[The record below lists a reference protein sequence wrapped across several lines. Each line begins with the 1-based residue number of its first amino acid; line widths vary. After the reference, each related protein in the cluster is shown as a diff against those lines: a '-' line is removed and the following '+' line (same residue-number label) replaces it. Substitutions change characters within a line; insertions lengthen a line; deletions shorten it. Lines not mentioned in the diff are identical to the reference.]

1 MVRNSFNLPF
11 GMGGQP
17 PPVRQNTGWKKDVLI
32 YAVALNPAAADYFF
46 ESMSPDF
53 LMARSSCQ
61 PR

>member
-1 MVRNSFNLPF
+1 
-11 GMGGQP
+11 MGRP
-17 PPVRQNTGWKKDVLI
+17 IPTDTAKDRVEERHSTLGRR
-32 YAVALNPAAADYFF
+32 VEPAAADYFF